1 MALLPRAT
9 AEMRNSC
16 VRIGLTVVLLFF
28 GVNRDTLVSMDAIYR
43 PLPDIADLVFDQS
56 RASDKAE
63 RYLRSLIFAGHFLPG
78 DRLPPEREL
87 AEQLGIARITLRS
100 AIRSLETQGFIVVKI
115 GSKGGPRINVAEAIT
130 RCWDDWIRTHQHQL
144 HSMLEFRRIVETS
157 IASLAA
163 EKRTLENLEALEQ
176 VEREP
181 KDDRQ
186 SFASWHTSFHDAL
199 GVASQNDYLVWA
211 ARTIRAELF
220 LPVDAV
226 FSDNRTFEIQNVH
239 ARILA
244 AVRDQDTARA
254 AAEMGAHL
262 EYTEGFFKA
271 HL

>member
-1 MALLPRAT
+1 
-9 AEMRNSC
+9 
-16 VRIGLTVVLLFF
+16 
-28 GVNRDTLVSMDAIYR
+28 MDAIYR
-43 PLPDIADLVFDQS
+43 PLPNSSGLVFDQS

-63 RYLRSLIFAGHFLPG
+63 HYLRSLIFSGQFLPG

-87 AEQLGIARITLRS
+87 AEQLGIARITLRA

-115 GSKGGPRINVAEAIT
+115 GSKGGPRISSAEIIT
-130 RCWDDWIRTHQHQL
+130 RCWDDWIRNHQHQL
-144 HSMLEFRRIVETS
+144 RSMLEFRRIVETS

-163 EKRTLENLEALEQ
+163 EKRTLENLDALEQ

-181 KDDRQ
+181 KDNRQ

-199 GVASQNDYLVWA
+199 GAASQNEYLMWA

-226 FSDNRTFEIQNVH
+226 FSDNRTVEIQNVH

-244 AVRDQDTARA
+244 AVRDQASTRA
-254 AAEMGAHL
+254 ATEMGAHL
-262 EYTEGFFKA
+262 EYTERLFKA

>member
-1 MALLPRAT
+1 MH
-9 AEMRNSC
+9 
-16 VRIGLTVVLLFF
+16 
-28 GVNRDTLVSMDAIYR
+28 R
-43 PLPDIADLVFDQS
+43 PLPDISDLVCDQS

-63 RYLRSLIFAGHFLPG
+63 RYLRSLIFAGRFLPG

-87 AEQLGIARITLRS
+87 AEQLGIARITLRA

-115 GSKGGPRINVAEAIT
+115 GSKGGPRLNTAVAIT

-144 HSMLEFRRIVETS
+144 HSMLEFRRMVATS

-176 VEREP
+176 VEREHQGRP
-181 KDDRQ
+181 AVLCGAGTP
-186 SFASWHTSFHDAL
+186 ASTTRS
-199 GVASQNDYLVWA
+199 GRRRRRTEYLVWA

-226 FSDNRTFEIQNVH
+226 FSDDRTFEIQNVH

-244 AVRDQDTARA
+244 AVRDQDTRARA

-271 HL
+271 HLSGHESICAR